1 MGGSAAEVPTSPD
14 EQQQQPVSGLRASD
28 AERDQVV
35 AKLRD
40 EFVAGRLS
48 HDTFLHRVNV
58 VFESRQRAELPPLVA
73 DLPAEPPGN
82 GLVRWLRGTWS
93 RVAGAAGHGP
103 ATGSGAA
110 NARQA
115 HGVGQGHGTVIPV
128 RRAVKSLTTGM
139 TTAPGRRQPFVVQFP
154 RGGGDQFS
162 IGRDASCDL
171 AIADMT
177 VSRLHAQ
184 LERTPDGWQLSDLES
199 RNSTR
204 VNGWLVRG
212 KVPVRAGDLVSFG
225 SLDVIF
231 AAAPAE
237 LNPPGQGADRE
248 G

>member
-1 MGGSAAEVPTSPD
+1 MGGSAAEIPTSPD
-14 EQQQQPVSGLRASD
+14 EQQQPVSGLRASD

-48 HDTFLHRVNV
+48 HDTFLHRVDV

-93 RVAGAAGHGP
+93 RVAGAAAHSQ

-110 NARQA
+110 NTRQA
-115 HGVGQGHGTVIPV
+115 HGASRGQGTVIPV
-128 RRAVKSLTTGM
+128 RKAVRSLTTGM
-139 TTAPGRRQPFVVQFP
+139 TTAPGRRQPFLVQFP
-154 RGGGDQFS
+154 RGGGEQFS
-162 IGRDASCDL
+162 IGRDASSDL

-184 LERTPDGWQLSDLES
+184 LERTPDGWLLSDLES
-199 RNSTR
+199 RNGTR

-231 AAAPAE
+231 AAAAPEA
-237 LNPPGQGADRE
+237 NPPGQGASRE
-248 G
+248 S